1 MLAETT
7 CNDLKADLSRIKHR
21 LEQVEVEL
29 HGVELGTITAYY
41 ISKFVLPSATQYQTI
56 ESNINQSILEPEQ
69 YCHAHLFI
77 LHIQGDD
84 DLQILCDMFDKY
96 IGKVYSIQYVWS
108 IRHQSIVICVRLQH
122 WYVDKFSQIFRT
134 ELVIQQEL
142 NKHTSEK
149 QSLCITNNI
158 NRRTY
163 KVVLGR
169 RLSKIK
175 LSSNP
180 PKIIT
185 ELNVNTMQR
194 VLI

>member
-1 MLAETT
+1 
-7 CNDLKADLSRIKHR
+7 
-21 LEQVEVEL
+21 
-29 HGVELGTITAYY
+29 
-41 ISKFVLPSATQYQTI
+41 
-56 ESNINQSILEPEQ
+56 
-69 YCHAHLFI
+69 
-77 LHIQGDD
+77 
-84 DLQILCDMFDKY
+84 MFDKY
-96 IGKVYSIQYVWS
+96 IGKIYSIRYVWS
-108 IRHQSIVICVRLQH
+108 IRHQSNVICIRLQH

-134 ELVIQQEL
+134 ELIIQQEL

-149 QSLCITNNI
+149 QTVCITNNT

-180 PKIIT
+180 PKIIA
-185 ELNVNTMQR
+185 ELNVETMHR